1 MVEIPLLKLLRIAT
15 KLRVSFPRR
24 DLKIKV
30 SNPFGDPAHFAKKGG
45 KNVKIVNKQLLKS
58 EKSRPSFLEK
68 IEKSPSSSSA
78 SQ

>member
-1 MVEIPLLKLLRIAT
+1 LVEIPLLKLLRIAT

-45 KNVKIVNKQLLKS
+45 KGENCKQTAAYLC
-58 EKSRPSFLEK
+58 EKSQASFLEK
-68 IEKSPSSSSA
+68 IEKSPSSSSTR
-78 SQ
+78 Q